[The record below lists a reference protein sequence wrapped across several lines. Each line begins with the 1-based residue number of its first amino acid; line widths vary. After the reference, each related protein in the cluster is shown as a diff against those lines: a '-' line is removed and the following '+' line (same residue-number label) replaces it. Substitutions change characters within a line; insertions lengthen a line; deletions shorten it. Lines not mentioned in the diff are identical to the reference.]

1 MNGPRVAVVF
11 GGGGA
16 KGAAH
21 LGAARALREYGADVV
36 RYVGTSMGAVMAAA
50 CASGHDPATLLEAFG
65 TVRERDVLV
74 RARFALLK
82 GVWAPALLETAP
94 FRAAIER
101 LLPVRRFSDLVT
113 PCTVTAVDRTTG
125 EEVAFGTDGE
135 DVPLLDA
142 LTASCALPPYF
153 APVRVAGRDCIDGGV
168 RGPVPLFRAAQ
179 VPCDFVVVVDV
190 GPGFDEQGTPV
201 RLPPPLLAASD
212 TAIGWLMA
220 GTTELL
226 RDKWDR
232 TPGLPPL
239 LWVRPTSDRGAT
251 FAMERIPEYERA
263 GHRAMRDALQ
273 RLG

>member
-1 MNGPRVAVVF
+1 MNGPTVAVVF

-21 LGAARALREYGADVV
+21 LGAARALREYGANVV

-50 CASGHDPATLLEAFG
+50 CASGRDPATMLDAFAA
-65 TVRERDVLV
+65 VRERDVLV
-74 RARFALLK
+74 RRRFALLK
-82 GVWAPALLETAP
+82 GIWAPALLEMPP

-101 LLPVRRFSDLVT
+101 LLPERRFADLAI
-113 PCTVTAVDRTTG
+113 PCTVTAVDRATG
-125 EEVAFGTDGE
+125 EAVVFGTDGE
-135 DVPLLDA
+135 DAPLIDA

-153 APVRVAGRDCIDGGV
+153 PPVRVAGRECVDGGV
-168 RGPVPLFRAAQ
+168 RGPVPLYCAERIA
-179 VPCDFVVVVDV
+179 CDFVVVVDV
-190 GPGFDEQGTPV
+190 GPGFDERGTPV
-201 RLPPPLLAASD
+201 RLPPPLLAATD

-226 RDKWDR
+226 RAKWDA

-263 GHRAMRDALQ
+263 GHHAMREALQ